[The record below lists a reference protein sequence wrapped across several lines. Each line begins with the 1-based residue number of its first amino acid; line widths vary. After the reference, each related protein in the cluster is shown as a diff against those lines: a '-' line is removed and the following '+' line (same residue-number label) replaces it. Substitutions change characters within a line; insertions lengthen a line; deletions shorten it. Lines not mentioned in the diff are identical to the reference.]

1 LGGVLISY
9 LPYAVVVKPLEFLIV
24 CFYPFISSQDGKEF
38 RNLMVSSLKDAV
50 MSVSYHPF
58 QQSCYLQIIA
68 CCDDCHD
75 DVTYQVLCFDECMLL
90 WLQGFELLVKAEKYL
105 ESDD

>member
-1 LGGVLISY
+1 
-9 LPYAVVVKPLEFLIV
+9 
-24 CFYPFISSQDGKEF
+24 
-38 RNLMVSSLKDAV
+38 MVSSLKDAV

-58 QQSCYLQIIA
+58 QQSCYLQIIV

-75 DVTYQVLCFDECMLL
+75 DVTYQVLLL
-90 WLQGFELLVKAEKYL
+90 WLQEVELLVKAEKYL